1 MRENGVSNSAGLGTG
16 AWIGQ
21 KAVLTEFGSR
31 QVSSLDF
38 FLANLRY
45 PSKFARWIDRDQ
57 CEGRRTGRFLLL
69 GSATN
74 ALLQQTS
81 ESLAGR
87 VAYLELAPFNL
98 LEVGAKQQTNL

>member
-1 MRENGVSNSAGLGTG
+1 VDRPEGCAHRIRFPAGV
-16 AWIGQ
+16 
-21 KAVLTEFGSR
+21 FFR
-31 QVSSLDF
+31 FFSSPS
-38 FLANLRY
+38 NLRY

-98 LEVGAKQQTNL
+98 LEAGAKQQSNL

>member
-38 FLANLRY
+38 FLVNLRY
-45 PSKFARWIDRDQ
+45 PSKFARWIDRDR

-87 VAYLELAPFNL
+87 VAYLELVPFNL